1 MVDFLRI
8 SQVQFQADLSPI
20 QNSIQ
25 LEKLFKKA
33 LKFKP
38 DVICTP
44 ECSNI
49 ITNDKK
55 YLFKF
60 ADYQK
65 NCPVLKMCIKF
76 AKKNNLFISIGS
88 LLLKKNNK
96 KKLLNRSF
104 LINNKGDIQT
114 YYDKIHMFDVKISKS
129 EIYKESELFQ
139 SGNKIIITKI
149 KNINLGLTICYDI
162 RFPNLYRSIAKKGAH
177 IILIPAAF
185 TVPTGRDHW
194 KTLVRARAI
203 ENNLFIIATGMCGK
217 HHGNRKTYGHS
228 MIINPWGKILNKLD
242 NNPNLLNTTINIKE
256 ATEARKKIPSIFH
269 D

>member
-1 MVDFLRI
+1 MLDYLKI
-8 SQVQFQADLSPI
+8 SQVQFQADFNPI
-20 QNSIQ
+20 KNSIQ

-38 DVICTP
+38 DIICTP

-55 YLFKF
+55 HLFKF

-65 NCPVLKMCIKF
+65 NCPVLKMCTKF

-129 EIYKESELFQ
+129 EIYKESELFH

-149 KNINLGLTICYDI
+149 KNINIGLTICYDL

-203 ENNLFIIATGMCGK
+203 ENNLFIISTGMCGK

-242 NNPNLLNTTINIKE
+242 NNPNLLNTRINIQE
-256 ATEARKKIPSIFH
+256 VSEARKKIPSIFH